1 MSAAAPPIRALNAA
15 GRPEQLLKREI
26 DCGRLRPDHVGNRVT
41 LGGWVHR
48 RRDHGG
54 LVFIDLRD
62 RYGITQVVFD
72 PRAGQTAHDLAG
84 DLRAEWVI
92 MVRGDVRLRPS
103 GTANPGLPTGAV
115 EVLAQELE
123 VVNSS
128 ETPPFAIDDDVSA
141 GPALRMR
148 HRYLDLRRPGQR
160 SILELR
166 HRIVKLMRDFLDE
179 RGFLEIETPLLIKS
193 TPEGAR
199 DFVVPSRLHPGQ
211 FYALPQ
217 SPQQMKQL
225 LMIAG
230 LDRYFQIAKCFR
242 DEDPRADRSVEFTQ
256 LDIEMAFVDQDDV
269 IGLIETLYCRI
280 ASSLA
285 PDKSFAQPFPHLD
298 YHDCLERFG
307 TDAPDLR
314 IELEIRDLSDLA
326 ADSGFRAFAAALEEG
341 GRVRAIRLPGCAG
354 FTRRQ
359 LDEWA
364 ELARARGARG
374 VVWLADRE
382 AGYWGPLSRTV
393 PAELLTRIARR
404 LELEPGDLAG
414 IVADRDPV
422 TNAALDGLR
431 VAAGNHLGMC
441 DRNRLEFCWV
451 TGFPLL
457 EATAEGFTFSHN
469 PFCGMPQGSEHL
481 LDSDPAAAPSLQYDL
496 VCNGWEM
503 GGGSIRIHDA
513 GLQRKVFELLGYTK
527 DQIDTNFGSM
537 LRAFDFGAPPHGG
550 IATGI
555 DRLVMLLSDNES
567 IRDVVAFPKTQDGV
581 DLAQAAP
588 GPIAA
593 EQLAE
598 LGLELKD

>member
-1 MSAAAPPIRALNAA
+1 M
-15 GRPEQLLKREI
+15 LKREF
-26 DCGRLRPDHVGNRVT
+26 DCGRLRPEHVGGQVT
-41 LGGWVHR
+41 VGGWVHR

-54 LVFIDLRD
+54 LVFVDLRD

-72 PRAGQTAHDLAG
+72 PGSGPGAHGLAG

-92 MVRGDVRLRPS
+92 LVRGEVRLRPP
-103 GTANPGLPTGAV
+103 GTANPNLATGAI

-123 VVNSS
+123 VVNASQ
-128 ETPPFAIDDDVSA
+128 TPPFAIDDQVAA

-160 SILELR
+160 AVLELR

-230 LDRYFQIAKCFR
+230 LDKYFQIAKCFR

-256 LDIEMAFVDQDDV
+256 LDIEMAFVDREDV
-269 IGLIETLYCRI
+269 IGLVESLYCQI
-280 ASSLA
+280 ATALA
-285 PDKSFAQPFPHLD
+285 PDRSFAEPFPRLD
-298 YHDCLERFG
+298 YYDCLDRFG

-314 IELEIRDLSDLA
+314 IDLEICDISDLA
-326 ADSGFRAFAAALEEG
+326 ADSGFRAFTGALGEG
-341 GRVRAIRLPGCAG
+341 GRVRALRIPGCASL
-354 FTRRQ
+354 TRRQ
-359 LDEWA
+359 LDEWI
-364 ELARARGARG
+364 ELARSRGARG

-382 AGYWGPLSRTV
+382 TGYWGPLAKTV
-393 PAELLTRIARR
+393 PAELLASIAQR
-404 LELEPGDLAG
+404 LDLGPGDLAG

-422 TNAALDGLR
+422 ANAALDGLR
-431 VAAGNHLGMC
+431 VAAGKHLGML
-441 DRNRLEFCWV
+441 DRGRLEFCWV

-457 EATAEGFTFSHN
+457 EATADGFTFSHN
-469 PFCGMPQGSEHL
+469 PFCGMPAGTEPL
-481 LDSDPAAAPSLQYDL
+481 LESDPASAPSLQYDL

-513 GLQRKVFELLGYTK
+513 DLQRKVFGLLGYSP
-527 DQIDTNFGSM
+527 DQIEANFGPM

-555 DRLVMLLSDNES
+555 DRLVMLLSDNDS

-581 DLAQAAP
+581 DLAQSAP
-588 GPIAA
+588 GAISTG
-593 EQLAE
+593 QLAE
-598 LGLELKD
+598 LGLRLGARNAGS